1 MQRRHQGGAP
11 RARCWHASGWRP
23 PADARSTHARNACL
37 HLHLALARSALW
49 SPGSFPLSEFGRFKQ
64 QVAGGVVFAREE
76 GRKRLQLPSTGNL
89 RSREEAGG
97 GRCGWRGRGSES
109 RPLRQLEALVRAA
122 ALDVGEPAGARRG
135 RQSAADSPRAQDRG
149 GGKGRARQGQ
159 PVPGRRDPGQPR
171 PGRPAVR
178 SRRLPRTAAG
188 EGLRAGHAHGALPP
202 SSPPLLG
209 RPRLRAVWR
218 QAIVT
223 RRPGWC
229 ARAGDYATTRSM
241 STTVQSIRY
250 ARTRTR
256 ADVP

>member
-1 MQRRHQGGAP
+1 MLRAGGRPPTRDRRTLAMRACTCTSPWPDQPSGAP
-11 RARCWHASGWRP
+11 EASLC
-23 PADARSTHARNACL
+23 RSLGGSSNNR
-37 HLHLALARSALW
+37 W
-49 SPGSFPLSEFGRFKQ
+49 PGGF
-64 QVAGGVVFAREE
+64 VFAREE
-76 GRKRLQLPSTGNL
+76 GQKRLQLPSTGKL

-202 SSPPLLG
+202 SSPPLFG